1 MTNTETLKEIQE
13 VLRGEFISPATGEVL
28 TGEQIKE
35 LIQLEEGIKRTN
47 QLQGLRRKQQKDFI
61 NNEVCNMLGGDFI
74 YQQYTNTVN
83 VILEEY
89 EKFNSAFAFRFVYL
103 ASFMNYDN
111 ILVFDN
117 RKKGASKY
125 IEERDLMEVLGLSK
139 KQVLEFKK
147 VCFNQGLIEK
157 VQVEGITVLKINK
170 LVACKGN
177 LPAYYKR
184 YSIRVSVPHLQDI
197 YKRATPREHKQ
208 LGYLTALLPYINF
221 EYSLLCLNPDCE
233 YKAYLQPMTIQD
245 ICKILNYD
253 ITKASRLLTV
263 LRKTT
268 LNGEYVFLTINLNN
282 KDAFFLNPK
291 VYYKGS
297 TPTALKWLDELFTL
311 AKLWEENNKKKNR
324 KVPTLKEMVSK

>member
-13 VLRGEFISPATGEVL
+13 ILNSEFINSETGEVL
-28 TGEQIKE
+28 TGKE
-35 LIQLEEGIKRTN
+35 LGELTQLEKGIKRNN

-125 IEERDLMEVLGLSK
+125 IEERNLMEVLGLSK

-157 VQVEGITVLKINK
+157 VQIEGITVLKINK

-197 YKRATPREHKQ
+197 YKRSTPREHKQ

-245 ICKILNYD
+245 ICKTLNYD

-268 LNGEYVFLTINLNN
+268 LKGEYVFLTINLNN

-311 AKLWEENNKKKNR
+311 AKLWEENKKKKNR